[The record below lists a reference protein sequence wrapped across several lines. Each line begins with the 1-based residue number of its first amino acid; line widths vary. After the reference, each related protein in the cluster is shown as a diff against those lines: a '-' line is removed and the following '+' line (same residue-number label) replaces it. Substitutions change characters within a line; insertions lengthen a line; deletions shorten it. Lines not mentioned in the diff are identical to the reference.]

1 MKRVFSLFRLVVFF
15 LAASYATRVDAQN
28 NYIKKYKPLVDS
40 LSQVYKIPSSVIMAI
55 AIVESSAGEG
65 KNCKLLNNH
74 FGIVGKNNLLQTKGI
89 KTRYKQYDSPESSF
103 VDFAQMI
110 SRRKY
115 YVKLKGNKHASM
127 WVDEISKHGY
137 SEKPAE
143 WRKRIKQTIKKNN
156 L

>member
-1 MKRVFSLFRLVVFF
+1 MSSV
-15 LAASYATRVDAQN
+15 ASYFRRFALVCLTSFTMLAYGQKG
-28 NYIKKYKPLVDS
+28 YIAKYRPIADS
-40 LSQVYKIPSSVIMAI
+40 LSAVYGIPSAVILAV

-89 KTRYKQYDSPESSF
+89 KTRYKQYMNSESSF

-110 SRRKY
+110 SRKKY
-115 YVKLKGNKHASM
+115 YTKLKGNKHANA
-127 WVDEISKHGY
+127 WIDEISKHGY

-143 WRKRIKQTIKKNN
+143 WRKRIKQTIKKYQ